1 MADTVEQPIV
11 VEDRKST
18 IAAAIA
24 VADKLDGALE
34 VPVVE
39 KEQKEEKKETPI
51 EEKKEGDLLAEQGKQ
66 LLLALQDPAKAP
78 IVIKFLAEQ
87 AGYSKLPVPETKKE
101 AKEIKNDILDELK
114 EGLGEEFSIIAERL
128 APAIEKILAK
138 KLEESQADIRAD
150 LQAQES
156 EKLRD
161 QSARAIEKLTT
172 GFFGEGEDLPDNVNQ
187 EMGKYMDRTPPTS
200 DMSPKDYLDDA
211 FHYAI
216 GKLGIA
222 KPDKDKEA
230 KISKNRTD
238 AASRLSSERA
248 PAERG
253 IKQDNSKPMSR
264 QDAIR
269 AAVEAASKEN

>member
-216 GKLGIA
+216 GKLNIA
-222 KPDKDKEA
+222 KP
-230 KISKNRTD
+230 
-238 AASRLSSERA
+238 
-248 PAERG
+248 
-253 IKQDNSKPMSR
+253 
-264 QDAIR
+264 
-269 AAVEAASKEN
+269 